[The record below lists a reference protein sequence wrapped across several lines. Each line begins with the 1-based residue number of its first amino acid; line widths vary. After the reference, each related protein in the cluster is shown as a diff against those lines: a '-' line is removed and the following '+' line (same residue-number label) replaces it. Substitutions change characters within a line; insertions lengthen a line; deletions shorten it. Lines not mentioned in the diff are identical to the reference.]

1 MRCAAPLANPSFAA
15 FPTVSR
21 LTFLS
26 PRPRFFVH
34 KVVAESISQGHGEV
48 WSVVTVYWFKVAGNL
63 SILVPLSLKKRREPG
78 GERGEEP
85 VRRWG
90 GGPIAARA
98 KRRRDGGGCSLD
110 VARVLPRD
118 PDPHFTAQNPTSYI
132 PIPHLKTRPNSQM
145 WTNLGMRAGF
155 FGDWLWK
162 KLWTAFHPQ
171 AR

>member
-1 MRCAAPLANPSFAA
+1 MRCAAPPANPSSSC

-26 PRPRFFVH
+26 PRPHFFVH

-48 WSVVTVYWFKVAGNL
+48 WSVVTVYRFKVAGNL
-63 SILVPLSLKKRREPG
+63 SSLVLLSLNKRREPG

-118 PDPHFTAQNPTSYI
+118 PERNGTKPHFRRL
-132 PIPHLKTRPNSQM
+132 PHLKSSPNHRVWTR
-145 WTNLGMRAGF
+145 LGMRTGF
-155 FGDWLWK
+155 FGDCLWK
-162 KLWTAFHPQ
+162 KMWTAFHPQ

>member
-1 MRCAAPLANPSFAA
+1 MYR
-15 FPTVSR
+15 
-21 LTFLS
+21 
-26 PRPRFFVH
+26 
-34 KVVAESISQGHGEV
+34 
-48 WSVVTVYWFKVAGNL
+48 FKVAGNL
-63 SILVPLSLKKRREPG
+63 SNLASISLKETPG
-78 GERGEEP
+78 TGRERGEEP

-118 PDPHFTAQNPTSYI
+118 PDPNDTQSRLHPLPRHQPILQGTKPHFI
-132 PIPHLKTRPNSQM
+132 PLPHLKSSPNHRV
-145 WTNLGMRAGF
+145 WTKLGKRAGF

-171 AR
+171 APQVCPESYQLNYRFVIPNSHLAKSGFKQNSHR